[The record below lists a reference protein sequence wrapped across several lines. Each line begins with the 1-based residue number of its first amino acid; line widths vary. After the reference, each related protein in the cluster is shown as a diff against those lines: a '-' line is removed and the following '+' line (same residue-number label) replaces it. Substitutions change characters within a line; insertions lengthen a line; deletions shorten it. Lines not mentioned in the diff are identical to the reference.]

1 MKNIKLTISFDG
13 ANFHGFQ
20 RQVDKR
26 TVQEELEKAIYKVTK
41 EKVNIIPC
49 GRTDAGV
56 HAYKHIVNF
65 RIETSLPGQA
75 FKYKL
80 RKYIADDIKII
91 EAEEVDY
98 DFHARFDAKNK
109 TYRYVISREDYPFY
123 RNYKT
128 YVKYDLDI
136 NKIKE
141 AAKKLE
147 GLHDFRA
154 FMKWSDY
161 KKEEVNSVRSID
173 KIVIVEN
180 LDDIYF
186 EFTGQSFLHNQ
197 IRIMSGLL
205 IDIGRG
211 FRDISYIDEIFEGKV
226 TRAAKTYGPQGLY
239 LMDVS
244 Y

>member
-13 ANFHGFQ
+13 SDFHGFQ
-20 RQVDKR
+20 RQLDKR
-26 TVQEELEKAIYKVTK
+26 TVQEELEDAIYKVTK
-41 EKVNIIPC
+41 QRVNIIPC
-49 GRTDAGV
+49 GRTDSGV

-65 RIETSLPGQA
+65 RIESSLPGES

-80 RKYIADDIKII
+80 RKYLPDDIAII
-91 EAEEVDY
+91 SSEEVSFE
-98 DFHARFDAKNK
+98 FHARFDAKSK
-109 TYRYVISREDYPFY
+109 TYRYVICSEDYPFY
-123 RNYKT
+123 RNHKT

-141 AAKKLE
+141 GAKKLE
-147 GLHDFRA
+147 GVHDYRA
-154 FMKWSDY
+154 FIKWADY
-161 KKEEVNSVRSID
+161 KKEDVNSIRSID
-173 KIVIVEN
+173 KIEIIEN
-180 LDDIYF
+180 KEDIYF

-211 FRDISYIDEIFEGKV
+211 FRNISYIDEIFEGKV
-226 TRAAKTYGPQGLY
+226 KRAAKTYGPQGLY
-239 LMDVS
+239 LMDVN

>member
-1 MKNIKLTISFDG
+1 MKNVKLTISFDG
-13 ANFHGFQ
+13 TDFHGFQ

-26 TVQEELEKAIYKVTK
+26 TVQEELENAIYKVTK

-65 RIETSLPGQA
+65 RIDTSLPGEA

-80 RKYIADDIKII
+80 RKYIPSDIKII

-98 DFHARFDAKNK
+98 NFHARFDAKSK
-109 TYRYVISREDYPFY
+109 TYRYVISREDYPFN

-128 YVKYDLDI
+128 YVKYDLDV
-136 NKIKE
+136 NKIKV

-147 GLHDFRA
+147 GIHDFRA

-173 KIVIVEN
+173 KIEIIEN
-180 LDDIYF
+180 KDDIYF
-186 EFTGQSFLHNQ
+186 EFSGQSFLHNQ

-205 IDIGRG
+205 IDVGRG

-226 TRAAKTYGPQGLY
+226 KRAAKTYGPQGLY